1 MEKPEDQYRKIRK
14 ERKMRVYRII
24 DMRTV
29 AEPGYARRWIRRNW
43 ARALYAA
50 GWAAL
55 GILIRESVA
64 ATRPE
69 HWHMGSEIVP
79 AVICWAMAIRCALA
93 EQSAHR
99 RTREVAAGRDN
110 QRRGTTFTGCRFRA
124 DARKPERGVL

>member
-1 MEKPEDQYRKIRK
+1 MTMDRIRMMME
-14 ERKMRVYRII
+14 RI
-24 DMRTV
+24 
-29 AEPGYARRWIRRNW
+29 EPGVARRWIRRNW
-43 ARALYAA
+43 AKALYAA

-99 RTREVAAGRDN
+99 RTRGGAGR
-110 QRRGTTFTGCRFRA
+110 
-124 DARKPERGVL
+124 